1 MFDHLDV
8 LLAFAIIALMCFLLL
23 KMHRFDKHMD
33 DVRENG
39 QFAPMVF
46 HQESSYT
53 KYRRKRRRM
62 DKYGLIGGIIFV
74 LVVYSVLR
82 MNGTIGSIF

>member
-1 MFDHLDV
+1 MSEHLDV

-53 KYRRKRRRM
+53 KYRRERRRM
-62 DKYGLIGGIIFV
+62 DKYSTAPLNLHKCHIHLDKRWRYV
-74 LVVYSVLR
+74 PNQS
-82 MNGTIGSIF
+82 